1 MNLNTDKNN
10 AEMFKIVLIGE
21 TSVGKTSIISQF
33 VEKTFQYEQQST
45 TGGTFSSKTVK
56 CSNNKILNLEI
67 WDTAGQERYR
77 SITKMFYKDANAVI
91 LVYDITKKESF
102 EQLNIY
108 WAKQVQELCP
118 SNVIFA
124 VAANKADL
132 LEDEQ
137 VTEEEG
143 REFAKSLNA
152 IFAVTSA
159 KNKAG
164 IEKIF
169 LEIAKKYTGYD
180 AVLVD
185 DTDDLNE
192 FRDMR
197 KDTFKFNKNN
207 YKGNEKKKCC

>member
-56 CSNNKILNLEI
+56 CSNDKILNLEI

>member
-56 CSNNKILNLEI
+56 CSNDKILNLEI

-152 IFAVTSA
+152 IFALTSA

-169 LEIAKKYTGYD
+169 LEIAKKYTGFD

>member
-56 CSNNKILNLEI
+56 CSNDKILNLEI

-152 IFAVTSA
+152 IFALTSA